1 MHDQAMALFGSRL
14 RTARKMAGMS
24 LEDLSGRIGGVVTRQ
39 AISKYEKGRMMPS
52 PEVFERLNSALG
64 AQPVPGSMAQISTEL
79 QSPGAMSG
87 LGMRKQF
94 RLQRAASAPEG
105 ESTRWETLSSPLMP
119 FSRLAEEPDNVME
132 SQRNYR
138 EHSAPARLL
147 RSEAAPDADSAL
159 GQIRFRGREKLAA
172 KTAVALKLRVEDYV
186 KRCLEVESVLG
197 LEQAFANPLAG
208 RAVGTSADV
217 ETAALDVRRAW
228 DIGSAPVINLL
239 GLLEEKGIRVFEL
252 RGIEGFEGLSGN
264 YGTGPFGE
272 SVPFITVNRDFP
284 ADRMRFT
291 AAHELGHLLCGFPER
306 ESAESLCH
314 AFAAALLL
322 PRNAIEKALMPARR
336 KISLWELKEL
346 KESYGISLQAIMYRA
361 RSLGLVADR
370 QVRNFRETMKANG
383 WLVTEPVEYRGNEQT
398 SRLRRLLSYG
408 VAESIIAPERA
419 AALAGVSA
427 AEFRGELGNVF

>member
-1 MHDQAMALFGSRL
+1 MNDQAMALFGSRL

-24 LEDLSGRIGGVVTRQ
+24 LEDLSGRIGGVVTKQ

-52 PEVFERLNSALG
+52 PEVFERLTGALG
-64 AQPVPGSMAQISTEL
+64 VQPSPGSAAWLSAEP

-87 LGMRKQF
+87 LSMRKLF
-94 RLQRAASAPEG
+94 RLQRREHAHEGAPR
-105 ESTRWETLSSPLMP
+105 TP

-138 EHSAPARLL
+138 ILEAPARLL
-147 RSEAAPDADSAL
+147 QPGPALDADSAL
-159 GQIRFRGREKLAA
+159 GQIRFREREKLAA

-186 KRCLEVESVLG
+186 KRCLEVESALG
-197 LEQAFANPLAG
+197 LEQAFTNPLTG
-208 RAVGTSADV
+208 RAVGTAADV

-228 DIGSAPVINLL
+228 DLGSGPVTNLL

-264 YGTGPFGE
+264 YGVGPSGL
-272 SVPFITVNRDFP
+272 SIPFITVNRDFP
-284 ADRMRFT
+284 ADRVRFT

-314 AFAAALLL
+314 AFAGALLL
-322 PRNAIEKALMPARR
+322 PRNAIERALMPARR

-346 KESYGISLQAIMYRA
+346 KESYGISLQAIMYRG
-361 RSLGLVADR
+361 RSLDLVADR

-383 WLVTEPVEYRGNEQT
+383 WLVNEPVEYRGNEQA
-398 SRLRRLLSYG
+398 SRLRRLLSYA

-419 AALAGVSA
+419 AALAGVSR
-427 AEFRGELGNVF
+427 AEFLGELGNVF

>member
-1 MHDQAMALFGSRL
+1 MALFGSRL

-24 LEDLSGRIGGVVTRQ
+24 LEDLSARIGGVVTKQ

-64 AQPVPGSMAQISTEL
+64 AQPVPGSVAQSSTEL

-119 FSRLAEEPDNVME
+119 FSRFAEEPDNVME
-132 SQRNYR
+132 SQRNYS
-138 EHSAPARLL
+138 EPSAPARLL

-172 KTAVALKLRVEDYV
+172 KTAVALELRVEDYV

-208 RAVGTSADV
+208 RAVGTSPDV

-228 DIGSAPVINLL
+228 DLGSAPVINLL

-284 ADRMRFT
+284 ADRVRFT

-314 AFAAALLL
+314 AFAGALLL
-322 PRNAIEKALMPARR
+322 PRNAIERALMPARR

-361 RSLGLVADR
+361 RSLGLVAAR

-383 WLVTEPVEYRGNEQT
+383 WLITEPVEYRGNEQV
-398 SRLRRLLSYG
+398 SRLRRLLSYA

-427 AEFRGELGNVF
+427 AEFLGELGNVF

>member
-1 MHDQAMALFGSRL
+1 MALFGSRL
-14 RTARKMAGMS
+14 RTARRMAGMS

-79 QSPGAMSG
+79 LSPGAMSG

-94 RLQRAASAPEG
+94 RLRRAASAPEG

-119 FSRLAEEPDNVME
+119 FSRFAEEPDNVME
-132 SQRNYR
+132 SQRNYSVL
-138 EHSAPARLL
+138 EVPAPFLQPGPAL
-147 RSEAAPDADSAL
+147 DADSAL
-159 GQIRFRGREKLAA
+159 GQIRFREREKLAA
-172 KTAVALKLRVEDYV
+172 KTAVALKLRVENYV
-186 KRCLEVESVLG
+186 KRCLEVESALG
-197 LEQAFANPLAG
+197 LEHAFANPLAG
-208 RAVGTSADV
+208 RAVETSADV

-228 DIGSAPVINLL
+228 DLGSSPVTNLL

-252 RGIEGFEGLSGN
+252 RGVEGFEGLSGN
-264 YGTGPFGE
+264 YGAGPSGLTI
-272 SVPFITVNRDFP
+272 PFITVNRDFP
-284 ADRMRFT
+284 ADRVRFT

-306 ESAESLCH
+306 ESTESLCH
-314 AFAAALLL
+314 AFAGALLL
-322 PRNAIEKALMPARR
+322 PRNAIERALMPARR

-346 KESYGISLQAIMYRA
+346 KESYGISLQAIIYRA

-383 WLVTEPVEYRGNEQT
+383 WLVTEPVEYRGNEQA
-398 SRLRRLLSYG
+398 SRLRRLLSYA
-408 VAESIIAPERA
+408 VAETIIAPERA

-427 AEFRGELGNVF
+427 AEFLGELGNVF

>member
-1 MHDQAMALFGSRL
+1 MKDQAMALFGSRL

-94 RLQRAASAPEG
+94 RLQRLEHAHEG
-105 ESTRWETLSSPLMP
+105 EFARWETLSSPRTL
-119 FSRLAEEPDNVME
+119 FSRLAEEPDNVIE
-132 SQRNYR
+132 SQRNYSVL
-138 EHSAPARLL
+138 EAPAPFLQPGPAL
-147 RSEAAPDADSAL
+147 DADSAL
-159 GQIRFRGREKLAA
+159 GQIRFREREKLAA

-186 KRCLEVESVLG
+186 KRCLEVESALG
-197 LEQAFANPLAG
+197 LEQAFANPLSG

-264 YGTGPFGE
+264 YGAGSSGLTI
-272 SVPFITVNRDFP
+272 PFITVNRDFP
-284 ADRMRFT
+284 TDRVRFT
-291 AAHELGHLLCGFPER
+291 AAHELGHLLCGFAER

-314 AFAAALLL
+314 AFAGALLL
-322 PRNAIEKALMPARR
+322 PRNAIERALMPARR

-361 RSLGLVADR
+361 RSLGLVAAR

-383 WLVTEPVEYRGNEQT
+383 WLVTEPVEYRGNEQA
-398 SRLRRLLSYG
+398 SRLRRLLSYA

-427 AEFRGELGNVF
+427 AEFLGELGNVF